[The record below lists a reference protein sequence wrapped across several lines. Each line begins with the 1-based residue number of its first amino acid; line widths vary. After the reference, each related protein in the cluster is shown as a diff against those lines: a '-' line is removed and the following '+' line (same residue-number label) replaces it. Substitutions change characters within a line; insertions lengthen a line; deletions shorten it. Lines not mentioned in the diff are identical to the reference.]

1 MMTWQEL
8 LVEIFK
14 IKEEVLSLLFKM
26 KALLFSIQYGQA
38 NFSNMLHPE
47 IILYTRKSFI
57 VHIKVVFI

>member
-1 MMTWQEL
+1 MTTWQEP
-8 LVEIFK
+8 LVEILK
-14 IKEEVLSLLFKM
+14 IKEVLSMLFKM

-47 IILYTRKSFI
+47 IIIYTRKSFI